1 MSNFYTDN
9 ADLVFTLKNLDF
21 EEVVTLREN
30 GFKEADKW
38 DYAPTD
44 YADAMDNYDRVL
56 AVVGEI
62 AGERIAPRSRQVDEE
77 GPHFE
82 NNTVTIRDN
91 LSYAYDEWY
100 ISTTKTEGSERVLK
114 LSNYTRNLLL
124 IHKEHQ
130 DKSKEVVGKAWKHPD
145 IVFTSS
151 VGNYFDRTYV
161 NKYLKKL
168 CEENGLPP
176 VSIHK
181 LRHSNASLLINSGAA
196 LKAVSDRLGHCNI
209 AITADIYGHIFD
221 SYEARMAQS
230 LENDLL

>member
-1 MSNFYTDN
+1 MLYELSVSQFKQSLSERTCKIVSRFGR
-9 ADLVFTLKNLDF
+9 VFIDRAYIMIF
-21 EEVVTLREN
+21 EFCWLLYLFFGEFQPFTIFQFILFTGLRIGECL
-30 GFKEADKW
+30 GLTW
-38 DYAPTD
+38 DCID
-44 YADAMDNYDRVL
+44 
-56 AVVGEI
+56 
-62 AGERIAPRSRQVDEE
+62 
-77 GPHFE
+77 FE

-100 ISTTKTEGSERVLK
+100 ISTTKTEGSERVIK

-130 DKSKEVVGKAWKHPD
+130 DKSKEVVCKAWKHPD

-151 VGNYFDRTYV
+151 IGNYFVRTYV

-176 VSIHK
+176 VSVHK

-230 LENDLL
+230 LEADLL

>member
-77 GPHFE
+77 GPQFE
-82 NNTVTIRDN
+82 NNTVT
-91 LSYAYDEWY
+91 Y
-100 ISTTKTEGSERVLK
+100 
-114 LSNYTRNLLL
+114 
-124 IHKEHQ
+124 
-130 DKSKEVVGKAWKHPD
+130 HPD
-145 IVFTSS
+145 WF
-151 VGNYFDRTYV
+151 GNAFDAQEILDPNR
-161 NKYLKKL
+161 
-168 CEENGLPP
+168 G
-176 VSIHK
+176 
-181 LRHSNASLLINSGAA
+181 
-196 LKAVSDRLGHCNI
+196 
-209 AITADIYGHIFD
+209 DIP
-221 SYEARMAQS
+221 A
-230 LENDLL
+230 